1 MRHLRKRLARRR
13 VSTMEALQSTPQGGR
28 VTVAGLVLSRQRPG
42 TASGVVFI
50 TLEDETGIGNLI
62 LYSGV
67 FEKFEHVA
75 RHATLLLARGKVE
88 RQVTPPRPGEV
99 GAATP
104 VVHLVVRH
112 VERLDVP
119 GQDIE
124 SVSRDFH

>member
-1 MRHLRKRLARRR
+1 
-13 VSTMEALQSTPQGGR
+13 MEALQSTPQGGR

-62 LYSGV
+62 LYSRV

-104 VVHLVVRH
+104 VVHLIVQH